1 MAWVYKANMNTA
13 RQYLAGAGLQDAALS
28 FGGGGSSAVTEAFN
42 GTSWTTKNNMNNGRQ
57 NLAGAGLQDAALSFG
72 GLNSSPSAV
81 TEAYNSYFFT
91 QLNILRFVKPSYAPP
106 PNFFPFF

>member
-13 RQYLAGAGLQDAALS
+13 RYGLAGCGTQTAALS
-28 FGGGGSSAVTEAFN
+28 FGGYRGDDVATTESFN
-42 GTSWTTKNNMNNGRQ
+42 GTSWTNKNNMNTARNA
-57 NLAGAGLQDAALSFG
+57 LAGCGTQTAALSFG
-72 GLNSSPSAV
+72 GSPSAV

>member
-1 MAWVYKANMNTA
+1 MNTA
-13 RQYLAGAGLQDAALS
+13 RRYLAGAGLQDAALS
-28 FGGGGSSAVTEAFN
+28 FGGYSSTVV
-42 GTSWTTKNNMNNGRQ
+42 
-57 NLAGAGLQDAALSFG
+57 
-72 GLNSSPSAV
+72 AV